1 MIFKNISLS
10 PSERTNKNV
19 KEMMDEIKKNS
30 PRTIIF
36 DPKAEMKKER

>member
-19 KEMMDEIKKNS
+19 KEMMDEIKK
-30 PRTIIF
+30 ILQEQLFLIQ
-36 DPKAEMKKER
+36 KQK

>member
-10 PSERTNKNV
+10 PSERTNNNV